1 MTAPQADLRRAL
13 RRAERGRQLTAFL
26 MVLPLLVF
34 LGVVFVAPIATTL
47 VKSVASP
54 DVGAALP
61 QTTAMLLAW
70 DGETA
75 PDEAMAAVLVPEIAA
90 AYAAKTIAGAAT
102 RINEEQPGL
111 RSVMMKAGRAA
122 TDMQPPYLAAL
133 TALDPQWA
141 ETGRWRH
148 LQAAATPYTARY
160 LLAVLDL
167 RRDEGGRIIQV
178 APDQTLYLTY
188 LKRTLVISLSVT
200 LLCIAIGYPVA
211 YFAAHARP
219 GVARVVL
226 ACVLLPFWI
235 SVLVRTAAW
244 MTLLQKEGVLNAL
257 MLKLGLIDSPAEL
270 IFNRLGVYI
279 AMVHVLLPFVV
290 LPVYNAMRTI
300 PAAHVMAAMSLGA
313 RPFAAFRTVYLP
325 QSLPGVSA
333 GALLVF
339 ILALGYYITPAL
351 VGGAQD
357 QMLSY
362 LITQFAL
369 NLGNWGMAS
378 AAAGLLL
385 LTTFIV
391 YFVFQKAFGARGF
404 TV

>member
-1 MTAPQADLRRAL
+1 MSAPRSDLRRAL
-13 RRAERGRQLTAFL
+13 SRAERGRQLTAFL
-26 MVLPLLVF
+26 MVLPLLAF
-34 LGVVFVAPIATTL
+34 LGAVFIAPIVTTL
-47 VKSVASP
+47 MKSVASP
-54 DVGAALP
+54 DVSAALP
-61 QTTAMLLAW
+61 ESTKMLMAW
-70 DGETA
+70 DGSS
-75 PDEAMAAVLVPEIAA
+75 PPSEALAEVLVGELAV

-102 RINEEQPGL
+102 RINEEQTGL
-111 RSVMMKAGRAA
+111 RSEIMSAA
-122 TDMQPPYLAAL
+122 RHAKEMRPPYLQAL
-133 TALDPQWA
+133 IDLDPAWA
-141 ETGRWRH
+141 EIERWKF
-148 LQAAATPYTARY
+148 LQSAATPYTARY

-167 RRDEGGRIIQV
+167 QRTHDGLIASV
-178 APDQTLYLTY
+178 PADQALYLDY
-188 LKRTLVISLSVT
+188 LSRTLVISLSVT
-200 LLCIAIGYPVA
+200 LLCIVIGYPVA

-219 GVARVVL
+219 LTARIVL

-244 MTLLQKEGVLNAL
+244 MTLLQREGLVNAL
-257 MLKLGLIDSPAEL
+257 LLKLGIIDAPLEL

-290 LPVYNAMRTI
+290 LPTYNAMRTI
-300 PAAHVMAAMSLGA
+300 PAAHVMAAKSLGA
-313 RPFAAFRTVYLP
+313 RPFTAFRTVYLP

-351 VGGAQD
+351 VGGSHD

-385 LTTFIV
+385 VTTFIIYV
-391 YFVFQKAFGARGF
+391 VFRKAFGARGF

>member
-1 MTAPQADLRRAL
+1 MSAPQADLRRAM

-26 MVLPLLVF
+26 MVLPLLAF

-47 VKSVASP
+47 TKSIASP
-54 DVGAALP
+54 DVSNALP
-61 QTTAMLLAW
+61 QTSAMLLNW
-70 DGETA
+70 DGTSPPTE
-75 PDEAMAAVLVPEIAA
+75 DMAAIMVPEIAG
-90 AYAAKTIAGAAT
+90 AYAAKTIAAAAT
-102 RINEEQPGL
+102 RINEEQPGM
-111 RSVMMKAGRAA
+111 RSVMMRAA
-122 TDMQPPYLAAL
+122 REAGEMQPPYLQAL
-133 TALDPQWA
+133 TDLDPAWA
-141 ETGRWRH
+141 ETERWVH
-148 LQAAATPYTARY
+148 LQATATPYTARY

-167 RRDEGGRIIQV
+167 RRDQGGVIAAV
-178 APDQTLYLTY
+178 PPDQALYLDY

-200 LLCIAIGYPVA
+200 LLCIVIGYPVA

-219 GVARVVL
+219 VTARIVL

-244 MTLLQKEGVLNAL
+244 MTLLQREGMVNSFL
-257 MLKLGLIDSPAEL
+257 LKAGLIDAPLEL

-290 LPVYNAMRTI
+290 LPTYNAMRTI

-385 LTTFIV
+385 LTTIV
-391 YFVFQKAFGARGF
+391 VYVVFRKAFGARGF

>member
-1 MTAPQADLRRAL
+1 MSVPQADLRRAL
-13 RRAERGRQLTAFL
+13 RRAERGRQLSAFL
-26 MVLPLLVF
+26 MVLPLLAF
-34 LGVVFVAPIATTL
+34 LGIVFVAPIATTL
-47 VKSVASP
+47 LKSVASP
-54 DVGAALP
+54 DVSNALP
-61 QTTAMLLAW
+61 RSSAMLMAW
-70 DGETA
+70 DGTSPPTE
-75 PDEAMAAVLVPEIAA
+75 EMAAILVPEIAG
-90 AYAAKTIAGAAT
+90 AYADKTIAGAAT

-111 RSVMMKAGRAA
+111 RSVIMRAA
-122 TDMQPPYLAAL
+122 RAAPDMEPPYLEAL
-133 TALDPQWA
+133 IALDPAWGEIGHWKHFQS
-141 ETGRWRH
+141 
-148 LQAAATPYTARY
+148 AATPYTARY

-167 RRDEGGRIIQV
+167 RRDQDGAVTQ
-178 APDQTLYLTY
+178 APPDQALYLDY

-200 LLCIAIGYPVA
+200 LLCILIGYPVA
-211 YFAAHARP
+211 YFAAHAGP
-219 GVARVVL
+219 VVARIVL

-244 MTLLQKEGVLNAL
+244 MTLLQREGMVNTFLI
-257 MLKLGLIDSPAEL
+257 KIGLIDAPLEL

-290 LPVYNAMRTI
+290 LPTYNAMRTI

-369 NLGNWGMAS
+369 TLGNWGMAS

-391 YFVFQKAFGARGF
+391 YVVFRKAFGARGF

>member
-1 MTAPQADLRRAL
+1 MMTAPATDLRRAL
-13 RRAERGRQLTAFL
+13 RRAERGRQVTAFL
-26 MVLPLLVF
+26 MVLPLLAF
-34 LGVVFVAPIATTL
+34 LGVVFVAPIVTTL

-61 QTTAMLLAW
+61 NTTALLMQW
-70 DGETA
+70 DGRA
-75 PDEAMAAVLVPEIAA
+75 PPDEAMAAILVPEIAK
-90 AYAAKTIAGAAT
+90 AYADKSIAGAAA

-122 TDMQPPYLAAL
+122 EKMQPPYLAAL
-133 TALDPQWA
+133 TDLDPEWA
-141 ETGRWRH
+141 GAARWRH

-167 RRDEGGRIIQV
+167 QRNDAGIAAV
-178 APDQTLYLTY
+178 PPDQALYLTY

-219 GVARVVL
+219 VVARIVL

-244 MTLLQKEGVLNAL
+244 MTLLQKEGVLNGL
-257 MLKLGLIDSPAEL
+257 MIKLGLIDTPLEL

-290 LPVYNAMRTI
+290 LPTYNAMRTI

-351 VGGAQD
+351 VGGPQD

>member
-1 MTAPQADLRRAL
+1 MSAPHTPLRRAL
-13 RRAERGRQLTAFL
+13 RRAERGRQLKAVL
-26 MVLPLLVF
+26 LVLPLLAF
-34 LGVVFVAPIATTL
+34 LGAVFVAPIATTL
-47 VKSVASP
+47 FKSVSSPEVSKVLPAS
-54 DVGAALP
+54 A
-61 QTTAMLLAW
+61 AMLIAW
-70 DGETA
+70 DGRSP
-75 PDEAMAAVLVPEIAA
+75 PDEAMAAVFIPEIAQ
-90 AYAAKTIAGAAT
+90 AYAGKTIAGAAT
-102 RINEEQPGL
+102 RFNEEQPGL
-111 RSVMMKAGRAA
+111 RSTVMKAARAA
-122 TDMQPPYLAAL
+122 DTLAPPYLEAL
-133 TALDPQWA
+133 VALDPDWA
-141 ETGRWRH
+141 GAERWRH
-148 LQAAATPYTARY
+148 LKAAASPYTARY
-160 LLAVLDL
+160 LLSVLDL
-167 RRDEGGRIIQV
+167 RQDGDGGV
-178 APDQTLYLTY
+178 SAVPPDQALYLDY
-188 LKRTLVISLSVT
+188 LKRTLSISLSVT
-200 LLCIAIGYPVA
+200 VLSILIGYPVA

-219 GVARVVL
+219 VVARIVL

-244 MTLLQKEGVLNAL
+244 MTLLQKEGIVNSV
-257 MLKLGLIDSPAEL
+257 MLRLGLIDTPVEL

-290 LPVYNAMRTI
+290 LPTYNVMRTI
-300 PAAHVMAAMSLGA
+300 PAAHVMAALSMGA

-385 LTTFIV
+385 LTTFLC
-391 YFVFQKAFGARGF
+391 YFIFRKAFGARGF